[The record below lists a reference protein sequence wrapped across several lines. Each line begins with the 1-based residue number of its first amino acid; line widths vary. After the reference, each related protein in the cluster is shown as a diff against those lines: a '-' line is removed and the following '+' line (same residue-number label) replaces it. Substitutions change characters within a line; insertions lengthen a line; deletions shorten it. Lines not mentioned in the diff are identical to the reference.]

1 MTAPTEISVDS
12 AKKLPDLHQAILD
25 AATLQQLSADIIACT
40 ELLEV
45 IPKYAGNSYV
55 QDAPSLTIHE
65 GIQLLATGELLGLQL
80 RYRYE
85 GALWWDTLMR
95 TPAGIRLVRIQ
106 HNISCPTV

>member
-1 MTAPTEISVDS
+1 MTSSPEIFDTA
-12 AKKLPDLHQAILD
+12 AKKLPDLHQAVLD
-25 AATLQQLSADIIACT
+25 TATLQQLCEDILACT

-55 QDAPSLTIHE
+55 REAPALTIQQ
-65 GIQLLATGELLGLQL
+65 GIQELANGELLGLQL

-95 TPAGIRLVRIQ
+95 TPAGIRMVRIE
-106 HNISCPTV
+106 HNFEDLE